1 LIDVNYTLVNI
12 VAGII
17 FSLLIAGSG
26 YKRGNLSK
34 SGLIGALIVGTIIFG
49 FGGWIWFTLLI
60 AFFIS
65 SSMLTKY
72 KFKAKERLAEKFAKG
87 GRRDFWQAI
96 ANAGVGS
103 IVAILL
109 FYYMLTGGME
119 FKFEIFYTSIFT
131 AAFIGA
137 MSTVTAD
144 TWATE
149 IGVLSKEWPRMITN
163 WKKVP
168 PGTSGG
174 VSRLGTLCSFAATLF
189 IAFAAILCI
198 EVDAIFHI
206 GKLYYG
212 ILWILPASIIG
223 GFIGSLADSIMGAT
237 VQAIYYCDK
246 CKKETERKIH
256 LCGEKTRQIRG
267 ISWFSNDLVNFL
279 SSLVGA
285 IVASLIYILL
295 V

>member
-1 LIDVNYTLVNI
+1 MIDVNYILTNI
-12 VAGII
+12 IAGVT
-17 FSLLIAGSG
+17 FSSLIAGSG
-26 YKRGNLSK
+26 YKKGSLSK
-34 SGLIGALIVGTIIFG
+34 SGFIGALIVGTIIFG

-65 SSMLTKY
+65 SSILTKY
-72 KFKAKERLAEKFAKG
+72 KLKAKKHLAEKFAKG
-87 GRRDFWQAI
+87 GRRDFWQAL

-103 IVAILL
+103 ILAILL
-109 FYYMLTGGME
+109 LYHMLTGSIE
-119 FKFEIFYTSIFT
+119 FSSETFYANIFMAS
-131 AAFIGA
+131 FIGA

-149 IGVLSKEWPRMITN
+149 VGVLSKEWPRMITN
-163 WKKVP
+163 WKRVP

-174 VSRLGTLCSFAATLF
+174 VSKLGTLCSLAATLF
-189 IAFAAILCI
+189 IAFVAIICI
-198 EVDAIFHI
+198 EIDALFHF
-206 GKLYYG
+206 GRLCG
-212 ILWILPASIIG
+212 NILWVLPVSVVG
-223 GFIGSLADSIMGAT
+223 GFVGALMDSIMGAT

-246 CKKETERKIH
+246 CEKETERKIH

-285 IVASLIYILL
+285 IVASLIYMLI